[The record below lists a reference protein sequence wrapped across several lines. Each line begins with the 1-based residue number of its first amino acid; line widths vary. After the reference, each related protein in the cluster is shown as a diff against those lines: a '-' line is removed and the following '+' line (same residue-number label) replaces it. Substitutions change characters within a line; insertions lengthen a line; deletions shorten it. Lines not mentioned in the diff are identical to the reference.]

1 MRYMASCQSM
11 PKRMEIKTTFI
22 RSPDRPSVHKS
33 SFSILFST
41 ANAANRNAE
50 QAIAMRSGIN
60 WEAVALPSLFKKRPI
75 NGAATKTVPTKHIIK
90 KTVILPAHFDLL

>member
-1 MRYMASCQSM
+1 MRYMASCQSR
-11 PKRMEIKTTFI
+11 PKRMEIKTTFM

-41 ANAANRNAE
+41 ANASNRKVE

-60 WEAVALPSLFKKRPI
+60 WGTVALPSSFNKRPI
-75 NGAATKTVPTKHIIK
+75 NGAATKMAPTKHITK
-90 KTVILPAHFDLL
+90 KTVILPAHFALL